1 VNLLPR
7 SIPGQLALV
16 MACALLV
23 ASLINFVLL
32 ISERQ
37 RALQIERSGPVIAR
51 FADIAVDVFSAPPAV
66 GERLTLTGRRQGPGG
81 RFQLSR
87 RSLIE
92 QRGLERDVGL
102 EMQLSNALEAAGLAA
117 PPVQA
122 GSRLLSR
129 MDGSGTDER
138 GRPPP
143 ADGPPVRARLREII
157 LSAQLPDGRWF
168 NSTTVS
174 AQVDGHDEILLGAS
188 TIVTF
193 IFVLGAALLVARQVS
208 KPLRNLAEAAARVGA
223 GSEPE
228 QVAVQG
234 YGDVRQTLE
243 AFNAMS
249 RRVSQLLEEKDV
261 MLGALGHDLRTPLAS
276 LRIRL
281 ETMEPEAERQK
292 AIRTIEETTQLLNDI
307 LELSRKGRSREP
319 ERTMDLSILIEDII
333 ENYTD
338 TGAPVALSG
347 REKSPVRLRPV
358 LFARAVRNLI
368 DNAIAYGG
376 SARVFLERSDGDLIV
391 RIEDDGPGM
400 SEAFLSRA
408 TAPFEREDASR
419 SRRTG
424 GAGLGLTLADAIVRA
439 HGGELTL
446 RNRSAGGLEAL
457 IRLPEAGEAGNQS
470 SERPLVSG

>member
-1 VNLLPR
+1 MNLLPR

-23 ASLINFVLL
+23 ASIINFVLL

-37 RALQIERSGPVIAR
+37 RTLEIERSGPVIAR
-51 FADIAVDVFSAPPAV
+51 FADIAFDIFSAPTGV
-66 GERLTLTGRRQGPGG
+66 GERLNLSGRRQGPGG

-87 RSLIE
+87 RSLVE
-92 QRGLERDVGL
+92 QRGLERDIGL
-102 EMQLSNALEAAGLAA
+102 ETQLANALTAAGLAA

-122 GSRLLSR
+122 GRRKLSRLEGGGG
-129 MDGSGTDER
+129 DQR
-138 GRPPP
+138 GRPPE
-143 ADGPPVRARLREII
+143 AEGPPARVRLREVI
-157 LSAQLPDGRWF
+157 LSAQLPDGRWI

-174 AQVDGHDEILLGAS
+174 AQVDGHDEILLAAS

-208 KPLRNLAEAAARVGA
+208 KPLRSLAEAAARVGA
-223 GSEPE
+223 GNEPE

-249 RRVSQLLEEKDV
+249 RRVSQVLEEKNV

-319 ERTMDLSILIEDII
+319 ERTMDLSILIEDIVGD
-333 ENYTD
+333 YTD
-338 TGAPVALSG
+338 AGAPVALSG
-347 REKSPVRLRPV
+347 QEKSPVRLRPV

-376 SARVFLERSDGDLIV
+376 SARIFLEQSASDLII

-408 TAPFEREDASR
+408 TAPFAREDASR

-424 GAGLGLTLADAIVRA
+424 GAGLGLTLTEAIVRA
-439 HGGELTL
+439 HGGDLTL
-446 RNRSAGGLEAL
+446 RNRSAGGLEAS
-457 IRLPEAGEAGNQS
+457 IRLPKASDAV
-470 SERPLVSG
+470 P